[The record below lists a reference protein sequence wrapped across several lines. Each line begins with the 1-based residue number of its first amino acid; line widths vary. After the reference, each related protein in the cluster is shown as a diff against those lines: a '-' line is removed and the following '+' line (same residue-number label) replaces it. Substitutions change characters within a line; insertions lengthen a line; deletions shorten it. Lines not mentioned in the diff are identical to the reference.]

1 LKTLKK
7 ILIENKKK
15 KLNYLKYKNKQVII
29 SKGGR

>member
-7 ILIENKKK
+7 ILIENKK